1 MSDFQVT
8 LLLDGNAIRVRE
20 YHWAIV
26 QTTDEMN
33 RPQGG
38 VLAGKLHVVLDCL
51 AHPVVDAWMA
61 DSRKTMSGELLVLGP
76 DGQRAR
82 TIRFTDAY
90 CVNQGL
96 FFDGMS
102 NQQAGALSV
111 LLSAHTL
118 LVDQELEIRNVWP
131 LDHGVS

>member
-1 MSDFQVT
+1 MADYQVT
-8 LLLDGNAIRVRE
+8 LNLDGMAIPVRE

-26 QTTDEMN
+26 QTTDEVN

-38 VLAGKLHVVLDCL
+38 VLAGKIHVVLDCL
-51 AHPVVDAWMA
+51 AHPIVDAWMA
-61 DSRKTMSGELLVLGP
+61 DSLKTMSGELLVLGP
-76 DGQRAR
+76 DGLRAR

-102 NQQAGALSV
+102 NRQSAALSV

-118 LVDQELEIRNVWP
+118 LIDQELEIRNMWP
-131 LDHGVS
+131 IDHAAA

>member
-1 MSDFQVT
+1 MSDYQVT
-8 LLLDGNAIRVRE
+8 LHFDGNAIRVRE

-26 QTTDEMN
+26 QTTDEVN

-51 AHPVVDAWMA
+51 AHPALDAWMA
-61 DSRKTMSGELLVLGP
+61 DSRKTVSGELLVRGP
-76 DGQRAR
+76 DGLRAR

-102 NQQAGALSV
+102 NRQAGALSV
-111 LLSAHTL
+111 VLSAHTL
-118 LVDQELEIRNVWP
+118 LIDQELEIRNVWP
-131 LDHGVS
+131 LDHAAS

>member
-1 MSDFQVT
+1 MSDYQVT
-8 LLLDGNAIRVRE
+8 LHFDGNAIRVRE

-26 QTTDEMN
+26 QTTDEVN

-51 AHPVVDAWMA
+51 AHPALDAWMA
-61 DSRKTMSGELLVLGP
+61 DSRKTVSGELLVRGP
-76 DGQRAR
+76 DGLRAR

-102 NQQAGALSV
+102 NRQAGALSV

-118 LVDQELEIRNVWP
+118 LIDQELEIRNVWP
-131 LDHGVS
+131 LDHATS

>member
-1 MSDFQVT
+1 MTDYQVT
-8 LLLDGNAIRVRE
+8 LNLDGMVIPVRE

-26 QTTDEMN
+26 QTTDEVN

-38 VLAGKLHVVLDCL
+38 ILAGKLHLVLDCL
-51 AHPVVDAWMA
+51 AHPIVDAWMA
-61 DSRKTMSGELLVLGP
+61 DSLKTMRGELLVLGP

-82 TIRFTDAY
+82 TIRFADAY

-102 NQQAGALSV
+102 NRQSGALSV
-111 LLSAHTL
+111 MVSAHTL
-118 LVDQELEIRNVWP
+118 LIDQELEVSNRWP
-131 LDHGVS
+131 TDHAPA